1 MTGAHNKMITG
12 YQIIESFLEKK
23 NGDTCQIKRFGTCS
37 LFFLVVS
44 ISVGLL
50 VMVLSADDQHLKWD
64 GSRVSPVH
72 RIPLKD
78 ELNQE
83 IIPTESYPLPFS
95 ARHTCAP
102 CHVYD
107 QVRQGLHFN
116 ATDAGRPAGR
126 PGEPWVWADEKTGT
140 MLPLSYRK
148 WKGMWDPR
156 DVGLTAWDFTV
167 LFGRHLTGGGVAEPA
182 DKDITP
188 ESRWDVS
195 GKLEI
200 NCMGCHNAS
209 RLQDPSEWARQV
221 MRQNFRWAAAA
232 AAGLGEVGGMASRL
246 AATWDLFDG
255 PDPDDKE
262 WAVVPSVRYDPALF
276 DSKHKAFLDIAYKP
290 EDSRCLACHST
301 APIGAH
307 KHEFDGDVHTAS
319 GLKCV
324 SCHRNGI
331 GHDMVRGYEGES
343 KDYDEPANEA
353 FTCAGCHLGKEA
365 AKGGKGFSGRLGAP
379 FPKHNGFPKIH
390 FERLSCT
397 VCHSGPLPA
406 KEPARVRTSRAN
418 RLGIFG
424 IARWATD
431 MPAIVEPVYIRG
443 ADKKLAPHRV
453 MWPSF
458 WAEAKDGKFAPLTP
472 DRILA
477 AAGDTLNA
485 AESVARILIALFNI
499 PDLGGTPVMVMAGRI
514 YELNPDG
521 VLDVSAYPDEAPAD
535 VLIWAVRKE
544 GKVLPLLP
552 EFDPDA
558 REPNPNAEAQVQ
570 RVLLALDVMPGAPGE
585 PVLLI
590 KKALYRI
597 TNGYLEKKENPAP
610 SETSKLAWLIDGK
623 AEPLFPDFARRAVL
637 TLTGTDQTLTEEQV
651 GMVLEALGKDHVYV
665 SGGKVFYL
673 DKKGKLEAGSDEA
686 AAPVAWPLAHEV
698 RPARMALGTNGCTD
712 CHEAGSRFLF
722 GRVKGYG
729 PLRTSRVEVRSVH
742 SFMGLGKPYHFFFG
756 LSFAVRPLFKV
767 VLVAASLV
775 IGAMLLIAGLLAL
788 GRASGLI
795 EKRR

>member
-1 MTGAHNKMITG
+1 MTGSHNKIISG
-12 YQIIESFLEKK
+12 YQIIGSFF
-23 NGDTCQIKRFGTCS
+23 I
-37 LFFLVVS
+37 FFFAA

-50 VMVLSADDQHLKWD
+50 VTILSADDQPLKWD

-83 IIPTESYPLPFS
+83 IIPSESYPLPFS
-95 ARHTCAP
+95 TRYTCAP

-107 QVRQGLHFN
+107 QVRRGLHFN
-116 ATDAGRPAGR
+116 ETDSGRPAGR
-126 PGEPWVWADEKTGT
+126 PGEPWVWAEEKTGT

-148 WKGMWDPR
+148 WQGTWDPG
-156 DVGLTAWDFTV
+156 DVGLTAWDFTL
-167 LFGRHLTGGGVAEPA
+167 LFGRHLAGGGVAEPA

-188 ESRWDVS
+188 ESRWNVS

-255 PDPDDKE
+255 PNPDDKE
-262 WAVVPSVRYDPALF
+262 WAIVPSVRYDPALF
-276 DSKHKAFLDIAYKP
+276 DSKHNAFLDIAYKP
-290 EDSRCLACHST
+290 GDSRCLACHST
-301 APIGAH
+301 APIGAK

-319 GLKCV
+319 GLECV
-324 SCHRNGI
+324 GCHRNGI
-331 GHDMVRGYEGES
+331 EHDMVRGYEGES
-343 KDYDEPANEA
+343 KDYGRLESEA
-353 FTCAGCHLGKEA
+353 FTCANCHLGKEA
-365 AKGGKGFSGRLGAP
+365 VKGGRGYSGRLGAP
-379 FPKHNGFPKIH
+379 FPKHNGFPKVH
-390 FERLSCT
+390 FDRLSCT

-406 KEPARVRTSRAN
+406 EQPARVRTSRAN

-431 MPAIVEPVYIRG
+431 MPAIVEPVFIRG
-443 ADKKLAPHRV
+443 LDKKLAPHRV
-453 MWPSF
+453 MWPSY
-458 WAEAKDGKFAPLTP
+458 WAEVKNGKLVPLKP
-472 DRILA
+472 DRVLA

-485 AESVARILIALFNI
+485 AESVARILISLFNI
-499 PDLGGTPVMVMAGRI
+499 PDLGGTPVLVMAGRV

-521 VLDVSAYPDEAPAD
+521 VLDASAFPGETPAD
-535 VLIWAVRKE
+535 DLFWAVRKE
-544 GKVLPLLP
+544 DKILPLLP
-552 EFDPDA
+552 EFDTDAKESNPD
-558 REPNPNAEAQVQ
+558 AEAQFQ
-570 RVLLALDVMPGAPGE
+570 RVLLALDAVPGAPGE
-585 PVLLI
+585 PVLLF
-590 KKALYRI
+590 KNALFRI
-597 TNGYLEKKENPAP
+597 TNGQLERNENPAP
-610 SETSKLAWLIDGK
+610 SGTLKLAWLIRGK

-651 GMVLEALGKDHVYV
+651 GMVLRALGKDHVYV
-665 SGGKVFYL
+665 SSGKVFYL
-673 DKKGKLEAGSDEA
+673 DKKGKLETRSDEA
-686 AAPVAWPLAHEV
+686 AAPVAWPLAHDV

-712 CHEAGSRFLF
+712 CHRAGSRFFF

-729 PLRTSRVEVRSVH
+729 PLRTSRAEIRSIH
-742 SFMGLGKPYHFFFG
+742 SYMGLDKPYQFVFG
-756 LSFAVRPLFKV
+756 VSFVGRPLFKL
-767 VLVAASLV
+767 VLAAASLV
-775 IGAMLLIAGLLAL
+775 VGAILLIAILLAV

>member
-1 MTGAHNKMITG
+1 
-12 YQIIESFLEKK
+12 
-23 NGDTCQIKRFGTCS
+23 
-37 LFFLVVS
+37 
-44 ISVGLL
+44 
-50 VMVLSADDQHLKWD
+50 
-64 GSRVSPVH
+64 
-72 RIPLKD
+72 
-78 ELNQE
+78 
-83 IIPTESYPLPFS
+83 
-95 ARHTCAP
+95 
-102 CHVYD
+102 
-107 QVRQGLHFN
+107 
-116 ATDAGRPAGR
+116 
-126 PGEPWVWADEKTGT
+126 
-140 MLPLSYRK
+140 
-148 WKGMWDPR
+148 
-156 DVGLTAWDFTV
+156 
-167 LFGRHLTGGGVAEPA
+167 
-182 DKDITP
+182 
-188 ESRWDVS
+188 
-195 GKLEI
+195 
-200 NCMGCHNAS
+200 
-209 RLQDPSEWARQV
+209 
-221 MRQNFRWAAAA
+221 
-232 AAGLGEVGGMASRL
+232 
-246 AATWDLFDG
+246 
-255 PDPDDKE
+255 
-262 WAVVPSVRYDPALF
+262 
-276 DSKHKAFLDIAYKP
+276 
-290 EDSRCLACHST
+290 
-301 APIGAH
+301 
-307 KHEFDGDVHTAS
+307 
-319 GLKCV
+319 
-324 SCHRNGI
+324 
-331 GHDMVRGYEGES
+331 
-343 KDYDEPANEA
+343 
-353 FTCAGCHLGKEA
+353 
-365 AKGGKGFSGRLGAP
+365 
-379 FPKHNGFPKIH
+379 
-390 FERLSCT
+390 
-397 VCHSGPLPA
+397 
-406 KEPARVRTSRAN
+406 
-418 RLGIFG
+418 
-424 IARWATD
+424 

-472 DRILA
+472 DRVLA

-521 VLDVSAYPDEAPAD
+521 FLDVSACPDEAPAD

-558 REPNPNAEAQVQ
+558 REPNPDAEAQVQ

-651 GMVLEALGKDHVYV
+651 GMVLQALGKDHVYV

-712 CHEAGSRFLF
+712 CHKAGSRFLF

-742 SFMGLGKPYHFFFG
+742 SFMGLGKPYHFIFG

-775 IGAMLLIAGLLAL
+775 IGVMLLIAGLLAL